1 MLRDLGKHWWVFLL
15 RGVLAILFG
24 IICFAM
30 PGMALT
36 VLVALFAAFALVDG
50 VFTIIGAIKHREE
63 VKHWWAYLLEGLL
76 GVGIGVAT
84 WFWPGVTA
92 LALLYLI
99 AFWAI
104 ATGIF
109 EIVAAWK
116 LREEIEGEWALG
128 LAGVLSVVFGVL
140 LIARPGAGAL
150 AVIWLIGVY
159 AILFGILLIIVGFK
173 VKGVRGTIEDVRDKV
188 EDAVEAIR
196 DE

>member
-24 IICFAM
+24 IICFAT

-50 VFTIIGAIKHREE
+50 VFTIIAAIRHRDE
-63 VKHWWAYLLEGLL
+63 VRHWWAYLLEGLL

-84 WFWPGVTA
+84 WFWPGMTA
-92 LALLYLI
+92 LALLFLI

-109 EIVAAWK
+109 EIIAAWK
-116 LREEIEGEWALG
+116 LREEIKGEWALG

-140 LIARPGAGAL
+140 LIVRPGAGAL

-159 AILFGILLIIVGFK
+159 AILFGILMILVGFK
-173 VKGVRGTIEDVRDKV
+173 VKGVRGAIEDAAEKV
-188 EDAVEAIR
+188 KDAADAIR
-196 DE
+196 DR

>member
-1 MLRDLGKHWWVFLL
+1 MFENFGKHWWVFLL

-36 VLVALFAAFALVDG
+36 VLVALFAAFVLVDG
-50 VFTIIGAIKHREE
+50 VFTIVAAIKHRAE

-84 WFWPGVTA
+84 WFWPGITA
-92 LALLYLI
+92 MALLYLI

-104 ATGIF
+104 VTGIF

-116 LREEIEGEWALG
+116 LREEIKGEWALG

-173 VKGVRGTIEDVRDKV
+173 VKGVRGKLEHT
-188 EDAVEAIR
+188 AEAIR
-196 DE
+196 NR

>member
-1 MLRDLGKHWWVFLL
+1 M
-15 RGVLAILFG
+15 
-24 IICFAM
+24 
-30 PGMALT
+30 
-36 VLVALFAAFALVDG
+36 DG
-50 VFTIIGAIKHREE
+50 VFTIIAAIRHREE
-63 VKHWWAYLLEGLL
+63 VRHWWAYLLEGLL
-76 GVGIGVAT
+76 GVGIGVVT
-84 WFWPGVTA
+84 WFWPGITA

-109 EIVAAWK
+109 EIIAAWK
-116 LREEIEGEWALG
+116 LREEITGEWALG

-150 AVIWLIGVY
+150 AVIWLIGLY

-173 VKGVRGTIEDVRDKV
+173 VKGVRGAIEDVRDRV
-188 EDAVEAIR
+188 EDAVEAMR